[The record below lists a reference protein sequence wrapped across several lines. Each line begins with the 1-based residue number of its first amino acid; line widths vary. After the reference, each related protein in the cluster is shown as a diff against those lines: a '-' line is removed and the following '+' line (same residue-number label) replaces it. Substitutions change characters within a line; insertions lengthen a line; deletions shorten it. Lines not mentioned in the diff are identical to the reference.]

1 MTTDLNNQPASQ
13 NRSSYME
20 ILVISLLL
28 TAVFHF
34 LPADHPTGI
43 AFAIFVLA
51 LSLGM
56 ILVAGLG
63 QKPLNNWSYI
73 FLVPA
78 LISAVADAMYSSS
91 VVQGLAFAISLS
103 SLTFFAFWLT
113 IPKID
118 FSKVREFWPLMFI
131 KETIWPLGSLAH
143 VVSKMKGDRRLGGVA
158 IGTILALPFLLLFAI
173 AFSSADQLFAKS
185 FSSIFQNAD
194 FWVYVSKTIRDLVV
208 SNFFLASGTTMLTR
222 LVDARK
228 PAEPKEEP
236 TTLNQTVFVTFLA
249 LINIL
254 FLVFVGFQFAYFFGG
269 QAYLAAQGITY
280 ASYARQGFFQ
290 LLFVAGV
297 VFGMTWVIYWM
308 TNMRQ
313 RWTKILSIALIVET
327 GIIIASALKRL
338 LLYIDAYGLTLSR
351 WWAAF
356 CIILIGLTLLMVVVV
371 ALKQVAYAP
380 AAKFAFLGVLIVI
393 SLMLLVPSEKM
404 IARYNIDR
412 FLSGE
417 DFLANKKSSLDFG
430 YLKSLST
437 DAASERV
444 RLANAE
450 WPADPTQDLYAWQT
464 NPSSYIGQLK
474 NSKESLKFR
483 LSKIGLGAS
492 LSDYW
497 ALNALDSLK

>member
-1 MTTDLNNQPASQ
+1 M
-13 NRSSYME
+13 
-20 ILVISLLL
+20 
-28 TAVFHF
+28 
-34 LPADHPTGI
+34 GI

-56 ILVAGLG
+56 VLVASLG
-63 QKPLNNWSYI
+63 QKPLNSWSYI
-73 FLVPA
+73 FLLPA
-78 LISAVADAMYSSS
+78 LISSVAGALYSSR
-91 VVQGLAFAISLS
+91 VVQDLAFVISLL
-103 SLTFFAFWLT
+103 SLIFFAFWLT

-118 FSKVREFWPLMFI
+118 FSKVREFWPWMLV
-131 KETIWPLGSLAH
+131 KETIWPLGSLTH

-185 FSSIFQNAD
+185 FSNIFQNAD
-194 FWVYVSKTIRDLVV
+194 LGVYVSKTIRDLIVAI
-208 SNFFLASGTTMLTR
+208 FFLASGTTMLTR
-222 LVDARK
+222 LVDGRK
-228 PAEPKEEP
+228 PAEPKEGP

-269 QAYLAAQGITY
+269 QSYLAAQGITY

-297 VFGMTWVIYWM
+297 VFGMAWVIYWL

-313 RWTKILSIALIVET
+313 RWTKILSLALIIQT
-327 GIIIASALKRL
+327 GIIIVSALKRL

-356 CIILIGLTLLMVVVV
+356 CIILIGLTLLMVAVV
-371 ALKQVAYAP
+371 ALKQIAYAP
-380 AAKFAFLGVLIVI
+380 AAKFAFLGVLIVT

-430 YLKSLST
+430 YLSSLSS

-464 NPSSYIGQLK
+464 SQSSYIGQLK
-474 NSKESLKFR
+474 NAKESLKFH

-497 ALNALDSLK
+497 ALSALDSLK